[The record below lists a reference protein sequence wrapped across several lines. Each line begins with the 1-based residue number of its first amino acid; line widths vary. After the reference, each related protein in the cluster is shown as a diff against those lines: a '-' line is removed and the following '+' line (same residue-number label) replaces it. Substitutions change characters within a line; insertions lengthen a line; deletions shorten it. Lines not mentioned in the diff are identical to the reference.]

1 MNVHC
6 YCGRG
11 YEIPRKVKKELLVG
25 FDAFC
30 GEECLY
36 QLLVDE
42 GRTDLRVKDWQG
54 VEPSQMDE
62 PTEFWCK
69 ETRRFFRS
77 RIEATFARWCDA
89 NVIKWEYE
97 PYTIR
102 FKENQTYTPDFW
114 LPEYSYFIEVKGAW
128 GGSAKKK
135 LRKTRSFGFL
145 IALVPTHLVYRLT
158 RIKIR
163 SNQ

>member
-42 GRTDLRVKDWQG
+42 GLRNKQWPEMESSV
-54 VEPSQMDE
+54 MDP

-69 ETRRFFRS
+69 ETRRYFRS
-77 RIEATFARWCDA
+77 RLEAAFARWCEA
-89 NVIKWEYE
+89 NAIKWEYE
-97 PYTIR
+97 AYTIR
-102 FKENQTYTPDFW
+102 LKDNQTYTPDFW
-114 LPEYSYFIEVKGAW
+114 LPDYSHLAEVKGVW

-135 LRKTRSFGFL
+135 LRLAKALGFL
-145 IALVPTHLVYRLT
+145 IVLVPTHLVYKLT
-158 RIKIR
+158 RTSIK
-163 SNQ
+163 